1 MAATNVRR
9 SRDFAAKALDW
20 ISQARVALFRGISFI
35 LSPDLNPRGPSMSRS
50 DIIALLEQFGI
61 LSTPQ
66 RLEVAEILLE
76 KPQHMSADQII
87 DRLRETGSSVS
98 KATVYNTLN
107 LFGERGIV
115 KEVMVDPV
123 RKFYDST
130 THPHHHFYNVDTGE
144 LRDIPDEQVRFSEL
158 PPMPDGTRSESIEVL
173 IRIRGED

>member
-1 MAATNVRR
+1 
-9 SRDFAAKALDW
+9 
-20 ISQARVALFRGISFI
+20 
-35 LSPDLNPRGPSMSRS
+35 MSRS
-50 DIIALLEQFGI
+50 EILALFENYGI

-87 DRLRETGSSVS
+87 DRLREAGSSVS

-115 KEVMVDPV
+115 REVMVDPT

-144 LRDIPDEQVRFSEL
+144 LHDIPDDLVRFSEL
-158 PPMPDGTRSESIEVL
+158 PPLPEGTRSESIELL
-173 IRIRGED
+173 IRIRGDN